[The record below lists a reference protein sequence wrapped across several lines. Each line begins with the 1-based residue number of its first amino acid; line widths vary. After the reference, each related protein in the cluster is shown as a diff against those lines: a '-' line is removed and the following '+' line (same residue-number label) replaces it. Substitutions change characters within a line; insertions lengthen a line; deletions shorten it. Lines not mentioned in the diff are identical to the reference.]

1 MEWMNRFD
9 ASEKISVLKR
19 QRILGLLLTILFAF
33 LFFLGFLFCFLFQ
46 NRDTMIAWMIG
57 VTLFSLVCITFFFY
71 SLFMLFQPVNTY
83 YKLLVNHQKKEAYE
97 VGVYLKT
104 GEYVETRYGVSC
116 RILFVEQ
123 GEKTLQIPLQKDEEI
138 ALKQGTSYRFLL
150 RNDIVIGW
158 EEEP

>member
-1 MEWMNRFD
+1 
-9 ASEKISVLKR
+9 
-19 QRILGLLLTILFAF
+19 
-33 LFFLGFLFCFLFQ
+33 
-46 NRDTMIAWMIG
+46 MIAWIIG
-57 VTLFSLVCITFFFY
+57 VSISSLFCITFFLY

-83 YKLLVNHQKKEAYE
+83 CKLLVNHQKKEAYE

-104 GEYVETRYGVSC
+104 GEYVETRYGVAC

-123 GEKTLQIPLQKDEEI
+123 GEKTLQIPVQKDEEI

-150 RNDIVIGW
+150 KNDIVIGW

>member
-1 MEWMNRFD
+1 
-9 ASEKISVLKR
+9 
-19 QRILGLLLTILFAF
+19 
-33 LFFLGFLFCFLFQ
+33 
-46 NRDTMIAWMIG
+46 MIAWIIG

-83 YKLLVNHQKKEAYE
+83 YKLLVNHQKKDACE

-104 GEYVETRYGVSC
+104 GEYVETRYGVAC

-123 GEKTLQIPLQKDEEI
+123 GEKTLQIPIQKDEDI